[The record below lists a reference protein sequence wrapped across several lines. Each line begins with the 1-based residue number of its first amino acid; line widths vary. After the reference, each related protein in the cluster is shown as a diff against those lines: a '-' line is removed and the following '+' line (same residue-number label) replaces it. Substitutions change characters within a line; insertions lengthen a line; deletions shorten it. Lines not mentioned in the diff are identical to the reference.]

1 MLKSWH
7 IICLIVGIRTYFTG
21 EGQALCEIRKVVIQK
36 RVDDHNQTNKRG
48 IAIMNFGILVLLIA
62 IILFALLAFKQLS
75 ALILAP
81 VVTIFVLICSGIP
94 IMEGLQDMFMPA
106 AADYVSKYFLTF
118 FVGALF
124 GAVYQFTGAAESI
137 ARFIGGLCHGKFVAP
152 IIMCITGI
160 LTFGGV
166 SGFVVFFVIYPIA
179 LNLFKESNL
188 TRRLIPA
195 AISAGCWTWSMS
207 APGSPSIQNV
217 IAIKSLGTL
226 STAAFV
232 PSLIVSIIE
241 FLLIF
246 VWLEYRARKFT
257 KNGYYF
263 DDARLKT
270 QLSAEDLNIQ
280 GREDLP
286 HWVIAFIP
294 IILILVLFNGFHLDV
309 VPSVF
314 AGVAL
319 AAILMFKFV
328 KGGIEQWVKVFNKGA
343 ADSGVAILNT
353 AIVVGFGGVVK
364 NTQGFAD
371 LVTALKGMSMPP
383 LVFVMITVAICAGA
397 CGSASGG
404 MGVAFNALTDTYLA
418 LGAKLPYIHRIAT
431 IAAGTLDTLPHQGA
445 QITLLGIC
453 KLTHK
458 EAYFDIAITQIIIPF
473 ITCGLFIVLAQMG
486 L

>member
-1 MLKSWH
+1 
-7 IICLIVGIRTYFTG
+7 
-21 EGQALCEIRKVVIQK
+21 
-36 RVDDHNQTNKRG
+36 
-48 IAIMNFGILVLLIA
+48 MNIHILVLVIA
-62 IILFALLAFKQLS
+62 IALFGVLAFKQMS

-81 VVTIFVLICSGIP
+81 LVTIFVILCSGLP
-94 IMEGLQDMFMPA
+94 ILDSLKGLFMPA
-106 AADYVSKYFLTF
+106 ATDYITKYFLTF

-124 GAVYQFTGAAESI
+124 GAVYQYTGAAESI
-137 ARFIGGLCHGKFVAP
+137 ARAIAGLCHGKFVAP

-179 LNLFKESNL
+179 LNLFKEGNL

-195 AISAGCWTWSMS
+195 DISAGCWTWSMS

-217 IAIKSLGTL
+217 IAMDSLGTP

-232 PSLIVSIIE
+232 PSLITAIVM
-241 FLLIF
+241 FALIF
-246 VWLEYRARKFT
+246 VWLEVRARSFT
-257 KNGYYF
+257 KKGIVF
-263 DDARLKT
+263 DDPSLKY
-270 QLSAEDLNIQ
+270 QLSPEELPNPD
-280 GREDLP
+280 EEKDLP
-286 HWVIAFIP
+286 NVIVAILP
-294 IILILVLFNGFHLDV
+294 IILILVLFNNPMHPFPV
-309 VPSVF
+309 ETSVF

-319 AAILMFKFV
+319 ATILMFKRI
-328 KGGIEQWVKVFNKGA
+328 KGVNAWIGVFNKGA

-353 AIVVGFGGVVK
+353 AIVVGFGGVVQ
-364 NTQGFAD
+364 NTQGFND
-371 LVTALKGMSMPP
+371 LVTALKNMSMQP